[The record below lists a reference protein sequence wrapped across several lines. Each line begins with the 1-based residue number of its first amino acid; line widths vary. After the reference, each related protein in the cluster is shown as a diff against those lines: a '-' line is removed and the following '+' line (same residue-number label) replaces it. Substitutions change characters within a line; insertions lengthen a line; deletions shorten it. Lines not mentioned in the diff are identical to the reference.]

1 MVVVL
6 AIVVVV
12 AFKHKK
18 IRQIKF
24 HDPVPVMCHVMT
36 CVLCFR
42 TGLRF

>member
-24 HDPVPVMCHVMT
+24 HDPVMCRVMT
-36 CVLCFR
+36 CVLYFR